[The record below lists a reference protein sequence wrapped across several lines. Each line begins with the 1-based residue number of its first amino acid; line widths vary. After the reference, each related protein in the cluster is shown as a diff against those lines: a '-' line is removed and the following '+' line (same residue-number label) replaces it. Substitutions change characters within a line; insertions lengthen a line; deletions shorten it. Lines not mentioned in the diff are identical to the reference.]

1 MAVDPSDKKV
11 DKYGG
16 IIGFQEIMA
25 KYIQRQQKVVEL
37 MSSLGGTSS
46 QIQPGKFIML
56 QFAMSQVAQIG
67 QSVSN
72 VVSTITSVISNAVR
86 NLKTQ

>member
-1 MAVDPSDKKV
+1 MAPPDKA

-16 IIGFQEIMA
+16 IIGFTEIMA
-25 KYIQRQQKVVEL
+25 QYIKRQEKVVSL

>member
-1 MAVDPSDKKV
+1 MGVEKTGREEYAA
-11 DKYGG
+11 
-16 IIGFQEIMA
+16 IGFTELMK
-25 KYIQRQQKVVEL
+25 KYIERQKHVVS
-37 MSSLGGTSS
+37 MMGSLGGTSS

-72 VVSTITSVISNAVR
+72 VVSTITSVVSNAVR

>member
-1 MAVDPSDKKV
+1 MSLDPFDK
-11 DKYGG
+11 
-16 IIGFQEIMA
+16 IGFKSIMQ
-25 KYIQRQQKVVEL
+25 KYIARQQQVVNL
-37 MSSLGGTSS
+37 MDSLGGTAS

-72 VVSTITSVISNAVR
+72 VVSTITSVITNAVR

>member
-1 MAVDPSDKKV
+1 MTDDKKV
-11 DKYGG
+11 NKFGDA
-16 IIGFQEIMA
+16 IGFKEIMENYVARQA
-25 KYIQRQQKVVEL
+25 KVINL
-37 MSSLGGTSS
+37 MSSLGGTAS

>member
-1 MAVDPSDKKV
+1 MADPADKRV

-16 IIGFQEIMA
+16 IIGFKEMMAQYIKRQE
-25 KYIQRQQKVVEL
+25 KVVNL